1 MLRKLRKAELLKK
14 LTQWGSDGFIPYWNE
29 KYTNDLEKQYTG
41 KNLPHWMKAY
51 AAARPG
57 RKYT

>member
-1 MLRKLRKAELLKK
+1 MPRKSLKAELLKK

-41 KNLPHWMKAY
+41 KALPYWMKAN
-51 AAARPG
+51 ASTWSS
-57 RKYT
+57 RKRT